1 MLKTHNAKFKAVSKA
16 APCIWKM
23 HAFKLNIRVV
33 IIVQI
38 YRTLLTL
45 E

>member
-1 MLKTHNAKFKAVSKA
+1 MKGKNRTPRAVSKA

-23 HAFKLNIRVV
+23 HAFKLNIRVA